1 MTDSKTPRTSK
12 AASAAPA
19 KGTGTEVKPDPAGSD
34 QGGALPA
41 TTDPAGVT
49 DQARKQPADGAPKP
63 GGTAK
68 KDRTPDGDPGIN
80 ANITDLPGHAAGIG
94 KGAELDPDDPGIN
107 ASVVS

>member
-12 AASAAPA
+12 AASAAAA
-19 KGTGTEVKPDPAGSD
+19 KPSDPEAKPDPADSD

-49 DQARKQPADGAPKP
+49 DQAQKQPKAPAAKP
-63 GGTAK
+63 EAPAK
-68 KDRTPDGDPGIN
+68 PESAPDGDPGIN